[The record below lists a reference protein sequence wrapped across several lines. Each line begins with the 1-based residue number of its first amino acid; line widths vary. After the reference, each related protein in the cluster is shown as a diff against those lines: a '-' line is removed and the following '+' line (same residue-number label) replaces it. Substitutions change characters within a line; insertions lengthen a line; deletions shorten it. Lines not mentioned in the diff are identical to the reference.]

1 MSNFPKTRVVNC
13 SRTGPCV
20 SLLLSFQCCIY
31 QCWHKWILL
40 LCSWYSGILKWWGY
54 GQAPNSYLWK
64 MWKEQRLEWTS
75 CCTCNAFFWGSACF
89 TLIVNWP
96 ETKRSPHIIEG
107 LFPTNMLYNQC
118 KTTGDTYNSKENSYT
133 HESTREERVQKWEHR
148 SYILNL
154 DEFSL
159 NVRSI
164 FLFPGYWSRD
174 PYRVAT
180 HADCLRESR
189 GQSFE
194 LRIPKIQIRDCGN
207 KNQHEN

>member
-13 SRTGPCV
+13 SRTGPCI

-31 QCWHKWILL
+31 QCWRKWILL
-40 LCSWYSGILKWWGY
+40 LCSWYSGIPMWWGY

-64 MWKEQRLEWTS
+64 MRKEQRLEWTS

-107 LFPTNMLYNQC
+107 LFPTNMPYNRISV
-118 KTTGDTYNSKENSYT
+118 KLLGT
-133 HESTREERVQKWEHR
+133 HTIPRRILILMNLPEEKKVQKWEHR

-207 KNQHEN
+207 KN